1 VIVLVNPPGIKTF
14 SGLQMH
20 VPNPPLGLAYIAAA
34 VREAGFEYRVVD
46 GTAEALDT
54 VSPYP
59 GRTDFMMQGLSIDA
73 IVARIPADATVIG
86 IGCMFS
92 TLWPLTN
99 MLAQAIRARFPDALL
114 VLGGEHGTAV
124 PEHVLAHSPFD
135 VVVLGEG
142 EETFVELL
150 RAHRAGRALETVPGV
165 AFRAGEGVV
174 TTGLSPRRRD
184 VDAIP
189 TPDWDAF
196 PVEAYIAGHQING
209 VNLGRSMPLLATR
222 GCPFQCTFCSNPAM
236 WTQRWIAR
244 DPKAVVDEMQAYV
257 HRYGVRNFDF
267 QDLTAI
273 VKRQWIV
280 DFCREL
286 IDRGLDLTWQMPS
299 GTRSEVF
306 DAEIADL
313 LYRSG
318 CRALAFAPESGSPEI
333 LKVIKKQVNLDRMLV
348 SMRAAVGR
356 GLKLSCFVVIG
367 FPDETRATLRMTMRL
382 IRRMAVL
389 GVHDVSVSKFV
400 PYPGSE
406 LFARLQRAGKIQL
419 DDDFFVSPMDFY
431 TRRAPSYADRVS
443 TTRLY
448 WTMVWMFTN
457 FYLISFALRPG
468 RCVRT
473 LAKAVLTGVEETRY
487 AKWFSDRLFVRRR
500 WRRLA
505 RATTRPVA

>member
-1 VIVLVNPPGIKTF
+1 
-14 SGLQMH
+14 
-20 VPNPPLGLAYIAAA
+20 
-34 VREAGFEYRVVD
+34 
-46 GTAEALDT
+46 
-54 VSPYP
+54 
-59 GRTDFMMQGLSIDA
+59 
-73 IVARIPADATVIG
+73 
-86 IGCMFS
+86 
-92 TLWPLTN
+92 
-99 MLAQAIRARFPDALL
+99 
-114 VLGGEHGTAV
+114 
-124 PEHVLAHSPFD
+124 
-135 VVVLGEG
+135 
-142 EETFVELL
+142 
-150 RAHRAGRALETVPGV
+150 
-165 AFRAGEGVV
+165 
-174 TTGLSPRRRD
+174 
-184 VDAIP
+184 
-189 TPDWDAF
+189 
-196 PVEAYIAGHQING
+196 
-209 VNLGRSMPLLATR
+209 
-222 GCPFQCTFCSNPAM
+222 
-236 WTQRWIAR
+236 
-244 DPKAVVDEMQAYV
+244 MQAYV